1 MAKQHQRPTLFP
13 AADAQLPKIH
23 VTPEQHEE
31 LRAYMLPM
39 AQEVIREGPTWGRS
53 NVGSAQARGWK
64 LVSST
69 PESAFLTKSSGKNYQ
84 SLTKA
89 GDKKQQPQRLHGTSM
104 QTPPTAAQCF
114 MGYSKAPTSLEA
126 IMSSVYCETTEELRM
141 HTENT
146 YGSVCLDC
154 CVLATLEGATLEDPF
169 WYLGIKWIALK
180 SPVKKLVSSREF
192 AFLELS
198 GTHVRESDGQRML
211 YRILQSVNLRGYGGK
226 DAYFGLTR
234 AHIEVAYVY
243 WVDEAASTPERPVLN
258 VCTKGRAHLK
268 GNLPLWLV
276 QLYLKKLWT
285 LKRSRHPQEVLQSAI
300 AGGGGASE
308 YLQVRK
314 RSTESERSPQ
324 STTTAGG
331 GGGGSS
337 DRGFGD
343 RNESALFDMATTWVP
358 NEERSA
364 CYVCKKRFQL
374 VRRPKHHCRSCG
386 EVICSDC
393 TSYAKLNVRAPIS
406 RKRSSRALL
415 VATGRDNGHA
425 VNRSAA
431 SAAAPDQPFSTA
443 STMTTTS
450 QHKARVKAPRNVM
463 PGDSVGT
470 YVTVGKVC
478 HQCIDLKAIMHNN
491 SAAYGHHYQQHHNQN
506 QSPPARG
513 VTVWK
518 YEGFDAKQQQYAK
531 LLTLHP
537 ERDDAATEPNNN
549 NSGTYTYGTSSTNT
563 TTTNNNAAGG
573 HILSSSSDDEEK
585 YGALEP
591 GSWRAAGLIV
601 DASKYRK
608 GSVSSLTSSDV
619 RAIIEENGDRHETE
633 SATFTEGG
641 RSSIVTLEE
650 RECHGHDD
658 EAEVDEDDG
667 SCHEDLEFKPATVA
681 SANELL
687 ASSEANAIAVQAAAA
702 MDHERSNSGSLSNFN
717 PDMLFDLHGEFSD
730 DDDAEGGS
738 DADLEDFSS
747 REDVKSS
754 SRHTALESSA
764 SSYQPLA
771 MMALLSPTAS
781 SPPSWSRSRMHTG
794 NGVSIA
800 DVKLAI
806 AGHAELLDAVQ
817 CKRPGNGN

>member
-1 MAKQHQRPTLFP
+1 MAKDQLFP
-13 AADAQLPKIH
+13 VANRQQPTIH

-53 NVGSAQARGWK
+53 NVSSAQARGWK
-64 LVSST
+64 VIKST

-84 SLTKA
+84 NLTKA
-89 GDKKQQPQRLHGTSM
+89 GDKKQQRLNGAGM

-126 IMSSVYCETTEELRM
+126 IMSSVYCETTEELRV

-198 GTHVRESDGQRML
+198 GTHVQSDGQRLL
-211 YRILQSVNLRGYGGK
+211 YRILQPVNLCGYGGK

-243 WVDEAASTPERPVLN
+243 WVDEAASTPEQPVLN
-258 VCTKGRAHLK
+258 VCLKGRAHLK

-285 LKRSRHPQEVLQSAI
+285 LKRARHPQEVLQSAV
-300 AGGGGASE
+300 AGGASE
-308 YLQVRK
+308 FQARK
-314 RSTESERSPQ
+314 RSIERERSPR
-324 STTTAGG
+324 SIA
-331 GGGGSS
+331 GGSS
-337 DRGFGD
+337 DRGFGGGGGC
-343 RNESALFDMATTWVP
+343 ESAPFDMATTWVP

-393 TSYAKLNVRAPIS
+393 TSYSKLNVRTPIS

-415 VATGRDNGHA
+415 VATGRDNGHT
-425 VNRSAA
+425 VHRSA
-431 SAAAPDQPFSTA
+431 SAAADQPFSSSVTT
-443 STMTTTS
+443 TMTIS
-450 QHKARVKAPRNVM
+450 QHKARVKAPRNVV
-463 PGDSVGT
+463 PGDSLGT

-478 HQCIDLKAIMHNN
+478 HQCMDLKAIMHNN
-491 SAAYGHHYQQHHNQN
+491 SHYHH
-506 QSPPARG
+506 QSSPARG

-518 YEGFDAKQQQYAK
+518 HEGYDAQQQQQPK
-531 LLTLHP
+531 CEMLLTLHP
-537 ERDDAATEPNNN
+537 ERDDAATEPSSSHNHN
-549 NSGTYTYGTSSTNT
+549 NSSDTYTYGSSTNT
-563 TTTNNNAAGG
+563 NNNNNNCSSNAAG
-573 HILSSSSDDEEK
+573 HILNSSSDDEEK

-601 DASKYRK
+601 NASKYRK

-619 RAIIEENGDRHETE
+619 RAIIEENAERHDTE
-633 SATFTEGG
+633 STFTDGG
-641 RSSIVTLEE
+641 RSSVVTLEE
-650 RECHGHDD
+650 RECREHDEVDDDD
-658 EAEVDEDDG
+658 EAEDDG
-667 SCHEDLEFKPATVA
+667 SGHEDLEFKPATLV
-681 SANELL
+681 SVNELL
-687 ASSEANAIAVQAAAA
+687 ASSEANAIAA
-702 MDHERSNSGSLSNFN
+702 DHDRSYSGSVSNFN
-717 PDMLFDLHGEFSD
+717 PDMLFDIHGELSD
-730 DDDAEGGS
+730 DDNDEGGS
-738 DADLEDFSS
+738 DADLEDSS
-747 REDVKSS
+747 GKEG
-754 SRHTALESSA
+754 SRNAALESLESAA
-764 SSYQPLA
+764 SSYEPQAL
-771 MMALLSPTAS
+771 ALLSPTTS
-781 SPPSWSRSRMHTG
+781 SPPSTPSWPRSRTHTG
-794 NGVSIA
+794 SISIA

-806 AGHAELLDAVQ
+806 AGHAVLLDAV
-817 CKRPGNGN
+817 

>member
-1 MAKQHQRPTLFP
+1 MVKDQLFP
-13 AADAQLPKIH
+13 AANRQLPTIH

-39 AQEVIREGPTWGRS
+39 VQEVIREGQTWGRS
-53 NVGSAQARGWK
+53 NVSSAQARGWK
-64 LVSST
+64 VIKST
-69 PESAFLTKSSGKNYQ
+69 PESSFLTKSSGKNYQ

-89 GDKKQQPQRLHGTSM
+89 GDKKKQQRLNGAAM

-126 IMSSVYCETTEELRM
+126 IMSSVYCETTEELRV

-198 GTHVRESDGQRML
+198 GTHVQSDGQRLL
-211 YRILQSVNLRGYGGK
+211 YRILQSVNLHGYGGK

-243 WVDEAASTPERPVLN
+243 WVDEAASTPEQPVLN
-258 VCTKGRAHLK
+258 VCLKGRAHLK

-285 LKRSRHPQEVLQSAI
+285 LKRARHPQEVLQSAV
-300 AGGGGASE
+300 AGGASE
-308 YLQVRK
+308 FQARK
-314 RSTESERSPQ
+314 RSIDREKSSRSI
-324 STTTAGG
+324 A
-331 GGGGSS
+331 GGSS
-337 DRGFGD
+337 DRGFGGGGGC
-343 RNESALFDMATTWVP
+343 ESAPFDMATTWVP

-393 TSYAKLNVRAPIS
+393 TSYSKLNVRTPIS

-415 VATGRDNGHA
+415 VATGRDNGHT
-425 VNRSAA
+425 VHWSA
-431 SAAAPDQPFSTA
+431 SAAARQSFSSSATT
-443 STMTTTS
+443 TMTTTS
-450 QHKARVKAPRNVM
+450 QHKARVKAPRNVV
-463 PGDSVGT
+463 PGDSLGT

-478 HQCIDLKAIMHNN
+478 HQCMDLKAIMHNN
-491 SAAYGHHYQQHHNQN
+491 SHHRHH
-506 QSPPARG
+506 QSLPARG
-513 VTVWK
+513 VTLWK
-518 YEGFDAKQQQYAK
+518 HEGYDAQQPQCEK

-537 ERDDAATEPNNN
+537 ERDDAATEPSSSHNHNNS
-549 NSGTYTYGTSSTNT
+549 SGTYTYGSSTNANS
-563 TTTNNNAAGG
+563 NNCSSNAAG

-591 GSWRAAGLIV
+591 GSWRAAGLVV

-619 RAIIEENGDRHETE
+619 RAIIEENVERHETE
-633 SATFTEGG
+633 SVFTDGG
-641 RSSIVTLEE
+641 RSSVMTLEE
-650 RECHGHDD
+650 RECHEHD
-658 EAEVDEDDG
+658 EAEDDG
-667 SCHEDLEFKPATVA
+667 SGHKDLEFKPAMLV

-687 ASSEANAIAVQAAAA
+687 ASSEANAITA
-702 MDHERSNSGSLSNFN
+702 DHDRSYSGSVSNFN
-717 PDMLFDLHGEFSD
+717 PDMLFDIHGELSD
-730 DDDAEGGS
+730 DDEGGS
-738 DADLEDFSS
+738 DADLEDSS
-747 REDVKSS
+747 GKEDRRNAALKS
-754 SRHTALESSA
+754 LESAA
-764 SSYQPLA
+764 SSYEPQ
-771 MMALLSPTAS
+771 ALLSPTAS
-781 SPPSWSRSRMHTG
+781 SPLSTPLWPRSRTHTG
-794 NGVSIA
+794 SISIA
-800 DVKLAI
+800 DVKLTI
-806 AGHAELLDAVQ
+806 AGHAALLDAVQ
-817 CKRPGNGN
+817 RERHGDGN